1 MTTLIKKDVS
11 DEKTKCTYS
20 SEWFSYWYHG
30 WCMNHKNS
38 NILNSL
44 KIRRICVGFLFKTNK
59 LDIFVIIWWH
69 GLYPLSLVYL
79 SPIWCRGINTITWTS
94 CILKEIAIW
103 SPTNYVLQ
111 SPVPPKWVFP
121 WHHPMV
127 LYRWCRGNNH
137 FTGTGDS
144 K

>member
-38 NILNSL
+38 NIFNSL
-44 KIRRICVGFLFKTNK
+44 KIRRICVGFLFKTNR

-94 CILKEIAIW
+94 CILNKYLQLE
-103 SPTNYVLQ
+103 NYYKDIVLIFMDRYNVGKN
-111 SPVPPKWVFP
+111 SDGA
-121 WHHPMV
+121 
-127 LYRWCRGNNH
+127 R
-137 FTGTGDS
+137 
-144 K
+144 